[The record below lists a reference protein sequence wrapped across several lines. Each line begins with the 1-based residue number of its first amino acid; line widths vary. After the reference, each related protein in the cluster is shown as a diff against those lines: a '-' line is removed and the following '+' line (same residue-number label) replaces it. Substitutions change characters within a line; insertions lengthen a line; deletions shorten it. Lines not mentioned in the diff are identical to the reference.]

1 MKHNNKHKDLLFK
14 KAFSKKEDLLEL
26 YNALNGTHY
35 NNPKDIEI
43 TTIEGA
49 MYLNHKNDASFIL
62 DNVLNL
68 YEHQSTWNPNMPLRG
83 VYYKFTILTK
93 DFRSSAKRKIA
104 DVAGYV
110 KIFR

>member
-83 VYYKFTILTK
+83 VY
-93 DFRSSAKRKIA
+93 
-104 DVAGYV
+104 
-110 KIFR
+110 